1 MQKTRLITK
10 RVFLCPIYSEIYILN
25 QLIQTVASL
34 AFTMS

>member
-1 MQKTRLITK
+1 MQKTRLVMK
-10 RVFLCPIYSEIYILN
+10 RVFLCPIYFKTYILN